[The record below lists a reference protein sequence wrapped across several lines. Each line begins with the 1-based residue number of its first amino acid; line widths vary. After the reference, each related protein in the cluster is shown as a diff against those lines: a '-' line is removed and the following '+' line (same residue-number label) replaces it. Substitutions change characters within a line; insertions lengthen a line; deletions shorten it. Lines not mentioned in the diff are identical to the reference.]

1 MKLKKLAKNTIP
13 TINLKTTGSMAL
25 LIMEE
30 YKTSHLI
37 ILSDNNLATISL
49 NSYKIH

>member
-1 MKLKKLAKNTIP
+1 MKLKKLAKNTIT
-13 TINLKTTGSMAL
+13 TINLKPTGSMAL

-37 ILSDNNLATISL
+37 ILSDNNFEGI
-49 NSYKIH
+49 